1 MHLLFF
7 WTGYSWIRSGCRLY
21 THLTQRTPTVLWL
34 QEFWRRPRV
43 GHLKLLQLICDA
55 QKLWYSAFLLL
66 FWYKFHSFK
75 RPQTLNKKV
84 VCLGF
89 VCYCFLGR
97 PSTPPPSFGSI
108 RYFNVGGKLPSVLSW
123 NNSNCNTCNNCNSIV
138 PWLMFHFLVDKVE
151 QKIKYSAC
159 SLVSHVHVSC
169 KAQNAKAAESV
180 SYSILEP
187 GLYSE
192 FHSL

>member
-1 MHLLFF
+1 MSALHSSHPADTDCTLTSGVLTASTCGSPETSPINMWCSETVIFSIF
-7 WTGYSWIRSGCRLY
+7 TAFLIQVSFIQKTTNPQQESSLSWVC
-21 THLTQRTPTVLWL
+21 
-34 QEFWRRPRV
+34 
-43 GHLKLLQLICDA
+43 
-55 QKLWYSAFLLL
+55 LLL
-66 FWYKFHSFK
+66 FLRKALNSASLLWFNQVFQRGWEVTIRPQLLVNRVPNYTHSF
-75 RPQTLNKKV
+75 RN
-84 VCLGF
+84 F
-89 VCYCFLGR
+89 VL
-97 PSTPPPSFGSI
+97 
-108 RYFNVGGKLPSVLSW
+108 YF
-123 NNSNCNTCNNCNSIV
+123 NSIV